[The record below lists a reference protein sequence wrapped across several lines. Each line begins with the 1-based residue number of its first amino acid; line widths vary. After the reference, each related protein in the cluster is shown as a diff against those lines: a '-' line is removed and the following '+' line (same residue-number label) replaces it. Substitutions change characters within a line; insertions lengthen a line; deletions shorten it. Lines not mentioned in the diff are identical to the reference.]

1 MFFVVAMWIA
11 GVVLVLWFVIY
22 LIGIRVIKSTEV
34 GIVEKWWSS
43 KGSLDKSIIALN
55 GEAGFQ
61 PELLRGG
68 IHFRSPFIYRVY
80 TVPLITINQGKIG
93 YLFARDGKQLSPT
106 QLLGKVV
113 SDFLDA
119 REFLQMGGQR
129 GPQRGILREGTYAIN
144 TALFAVITDERVH
157 YLPMGGRDDSKEMEA
172 MRNQID
178 EVDGFTPIIIDGR
191 DDRIGIVTVN
201 DGSNPGEG
209 HIICPT
215 VGNNSHEPATYHHSF
230 QDPEKFLIAGGQ
242 RGKQN
247 QVLLDGKYYINR
259 LFATVKYVPKTVIN
273 VGFVGVVIS
282 YFGEKGDDTSGDSYT
297 HGELV
302 EEGKRGIWNT
312 PLMPGKYAINTDAA
326 KVIPIPTT
334 NFVLKWD
341 ASSSGEHGF
350 DQGLAAVKLI
360 TKDAFEPE
368 LPLSV
373 VLSIDYK
380 EAPQLIQRFGDVK
393 LLVEQSLDPMVSAF
407 FKNAGQTRTLLLLI
421 QERSELGIEALDKMS
436 TRFNEYNLKLHDVLI
451 GTPRS
456 VSGDDRIE
464 TMYTQLR
471 DRQIATEQVET
482 YKRQGQAADQEK
494 QLRLAQAAAKQ
505 QTQLTESEINITV
518 QGNIGQ
524 AQRAKTVQD
533 AQSKVIMTEA
543 EANSTLLLANA
554 DSTRVAKMGV
564 AEGIATQQKVNA
576 FGGAEYQ
583 VYTTVL
589 TAFAEALKVGKQP
602 LVPSTQI
609 TMGGEGNT
617 GGGNALSL
625 LLNLLSMKQLRELAP
640 EGADKNV
647 TPEMQQQIDELTKSV
662 MSSINPNPQK

>member
-1 MFFVVAMWIA
+1 
-11 GVVLVLWFVIY
+11 
-22 LIGIRVIKSTEV
+22 
-34 GIVEKWWSS
+34 
-43 KGSLDKSIIALN
+43 
-55 GEAGFQ
+55 
-61 PELLRGG
+61 
-68 IHFRSPFIYRVY
+68 
-80 TVPLITINQGKIG
+80 
-93 YLFARDGKQLSPT
+93 
-106 QLLGKVV
+106 
-113 SDFLDA
+113 
-119 REFLQMGGQR
+119 
-129 GPQRGILREGTYAIN
+129 
-144 TALFAVITDERVH
+144 
-157 YLPMGGRDDSKEMEA
+157 
-172 MRNQID
+172 
-178 EVDGFTPIIIDGR
+178 
-191 DDRIGIVTVN
+191 
-201 DGSNPGEG
+201 
-209 HIICPT
+209 
-215 VGNNSHEPATYHHSF
+215 
-230 QDPEKFLIAGGQ
+230 LIAGGQ

>member
-1 MFFVVAMWIA
+1 
-11 GVVLVLWFVIY
+11 
-22 LIGIRVIKSTEV
+22 
-34 GIVEKWWSS
+34 
-43 KGSLDKSIIALN
+43 
-55 GEAGFQ
+55 
-61 PELLRGG
+61 
-68 IHFRSPFIYRVY
+68 
-80 TVPLITINQGKIG
+80 
-93 YLFARDGKQLSPT
+93 
-106 QLLGKVV
+106 
-113 SDFLDA
+113 
-119 REFLQMGGQR
+119 
-129 GPQRGILREGTYAIN
+129 
-144 TALFAVITDERVH
+144 
-157 YLPMGGRDDSKEMEA
+157 
-172 MRNQID
+172 
-178 EVDGFTPIIIDGR
+178 
-191 DDRIGIVTVN
+191 
-201 DGSNPGEG
+201 
-209 HIICPT
+209 
-215 VGNNSHEPATYHHSF
+215 
-230 QDPEKFLIAGGQ
+230 
-242 RGKQN
+242 
-247 QVLLDGKYYINR
+247 
-259 LFATVKYVPKTVIN
+259 
-273 VGFVGVVIS
+273 
-282 YFGEKGDDTSGDSYT
+282 
-297 HGELV
+297 
-302 EEGKRGIWNT
+302 
-312 PLMPGKYAINTDAA
+312 
-326 KVIPIPTT
+326 
-334 NFVLKWD
+334 
-341 ASSSGEHGF
+341 
-350 DQGLAAVKLI
+350 
-360 TKDAFEPE
+360 
-368 LPLSV
+368 

-609 TMGGEGNT
+609 TMGGEGNN